1 VSCHCEEPATKQS
14 HVWETGN
21 EKREMGID
29 PSLIYVVVERKSRS
43 SGRLLHIAFQL
54 SPQRSKDRKGL
65 FVQSY
70 RRALSGIELF
80 AKFEVALTLG

>member
-1 VSCHCEEPATKQS
+1 MLSWNERLVLEKGCCIK
-14 HVWETGN
+14 VWFLF
-21 EKREMGID
+21 IAQ
-29 PSLIYVVVERKSRS
+29 
-43 SGRLLHIAFQL
+43 AFQL